1 LASARTTDG
10 RWIRRQS
17 ARLPRP
23 DRCAATGGG
32 RAFLAFDHP
41 AGLADLEVAVLDQIE
56 ATPATS
62 PRREELM
69 RGREIVRAWRRDSRL
84 VFRPMSILVVEGSGT
99 FERRRL
105 PVFKTGNAQV
115 EQPVTVG
122 AATGKSPGP

>member
-1 LASARTTDG
+1 
-10 RWIRRQS
+10 
-17 ARLPRP
+17 
-23 DRCAATGGG
+23 
-32 RAFLAFDHP
+32 
-41 AGLADLEVAVLDQIE
+41 
-56 ATPATS
+56 
-62 PRREELM
+62 M